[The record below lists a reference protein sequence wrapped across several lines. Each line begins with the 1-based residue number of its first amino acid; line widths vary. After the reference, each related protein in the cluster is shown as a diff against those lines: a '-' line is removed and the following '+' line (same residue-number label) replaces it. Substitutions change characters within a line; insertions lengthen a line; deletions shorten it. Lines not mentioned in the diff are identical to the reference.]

1 MIISSSVGLNKTYYN
16 EFKLFIFSD
25 VAIRKFKII
34 SVAPIIFLQ
43 DNIGLKWGLAH
54 FPVSGQIVNIIG
66 IRESRTVSVTHSLGQ
81 GPDLVC
87 GPQFAGPWSRG
98 SQLKTGWHPSQS
110 SLPRAGGPTQSPL
123 ESQRKTY

>member
-1 MIISSSVGLNKTYYN
+1 MIISSSVGLNKTYYS

-34 SVAPIIFLQ
+34 SPIIFLQ
-43 DNIGLKWGLAH
+43 DNIGLNWGFAH
-54 FPVSGQIVNIIG
+54 FPVSGQIVHVIG
-66 IRESRTVSVTHSLGQ
+66 IRESHTVSVTHSLGQ

-98 SQLKTGWHPSQS
+98 SQL
-110 SLPRAGGPTQSPL
+110 
-123 ESQRKTY
+123 